1 MDEIEK
7 LEIELRQVL
16 DTIKEVKEYVKKNK
30 DEEWKPY
37 SSHVLGELKHRSMAL
52 KRRITKIQNIAT
64 RELWRI

>member
-1 MDEIEK
+1 MSEIK
-7 LEIELRQVL
+7 YTT
-16 DTIKEVKEYVKKNK
+16 DGKKVVVIGDLNQ